1 MALYKRA
8 KYHPNMVLTSQ
19 KSRVLPLNLSL
30 SLYELEVLEFAQ
42 QAAH

>member
-8 KYHPNMVLTSQ
+8 KYHPSMVLTSQ
-19 KSRVLPLNLSL
+19 KIAFASRSL
-30 SLYELEVLEFAQ
+30 SFYDTLQEGQQFAQ